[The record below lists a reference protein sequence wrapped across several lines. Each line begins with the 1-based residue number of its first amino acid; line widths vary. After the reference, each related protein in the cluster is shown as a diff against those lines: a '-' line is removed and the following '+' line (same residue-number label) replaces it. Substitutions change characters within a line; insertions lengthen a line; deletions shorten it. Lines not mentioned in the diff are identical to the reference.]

1 LSAAVWAI
9 DHRIAPGLDVMAGHP
24 VQPAGEPGIREIQM
38 FGDAQEMQ
46 IGSVVDD
53 GRGYGDADG
62 AAQIAHERE
71 KTAG

>member
-1 LSAAVWAI
+1 
-9 DHRIAPGLDVMAGHP
+9 
-24 VQPAGEPGIREIQM
+24 M
-38 FGDAQEMQ
+38 FGNAQEMQ

-53 GRGYGDADG
+53 GSGYGDADG